1 MSESDVHATVI
12 ASGRVRVVRLGS
24 LTSDDDDD
32 DDSVEIET
40 DQDVLERASLIEQ
53 QLYSLVDDLSTTNQ
67 VPDDDNDSNSWKLE
81 DIAIPTDLP
90 INAPHAYPCA
100 STFLRL
106 PSPPSLWPQA
116 PVMIRPTPGSD
127 TRIRGIRFADSNVYQ
142 DFPGFCAGCILPVN
156 NGHEKPGKSL
166 VVDFE
171 TPIFVGTL
179 LARIR
184 GAKQVGSSKNYDTE
198 SYFDGKKRTFQVLV
212 KGRFKLPAN
221 NSPGDELYSVSD
233 SSGCFRMSEFVTGQ
247 AFERPAGKLP
257 AQWIIS
263 AMIRLISSLAPQL
276 EACFGNQP
284 RFLTPLLATAHV
296 VQVKEYTAPTCCIT
310 QPPNQAPG
318 AISSSVHTDKDK
330 LDDYHRRLVNYK
342 LYAGASDMESDLI
355 EPDLTDPT
363 NILCNM
369 TATSQSINIP
379 RLTPRGIS
387 SRRAVRKKYFNAIAA
402 QHEPEPVFDLE
413 MEYCFEFYQHMLIL
427 TDADDLK
434 IVAPSVTGPQTMAI
448 TQTLNGQPLKILG
461 ARKDPVTGELAPAW
475 SFDLWHQALYPFA
488 KAVLAGTE

>member
-1 MSESDVHATVI
+1 MHATVI
-12 ASGRVRVVRLGS
+12 ASGRVRVRLSSCGS
-24 LTSDDDDD
+24 ASDDDDN
-32 DDSVEIET
+32 SVEIEA

-53 QLYSLVDDLSTTNQ
+53 QLYSLVNDLSTTSQ
-67 VPDDDNDSNSWKLE
+67 DVAADDYEPNSWKLA
-81 DIAIPTDLP
+81 DIVIPTDLP
-90 INAPHAYPCA
+90 IHAPHAYPCA

-127 TRIRGIRFADSNVYQ
+127 TRIRGIRYADSNVYQ

-179 LARIR
+179 LVRIR
-184 GAKQVGSSKNYDTE
+184 GAKQVGSSTNYDTE

-212 KGRFKLPAN
+212 KGRFKLPGN
-221 NSPGDELYSVSD
+221 NSPSNKLTSVS
-233 SSGCFRMSEFVTGQ
+233 SGSFRMSEFVTGQ

-263 AMIRLISSLAPQL
+263 ALIRLISSLAPQL

-296 VQVKEYTAPTCCIT
+296 VQVKEYKAPTCRIIL
-310 QPPNQAPG
+310 PSNQEAG
-318 AISSSVHTDKDK
+318 AISSSVVHADKDT
-330 LDDYHRRLVNYK
+330 LDDYHRRLVNYW

-363 NILCNM
+363 NILCDMN
-369 TATSQSINIP
+369 ATNQSKNIP
-379 RLTPRGIS
+379 RLTPHAIA

-413 MEYCFEFYQHMLIL
+413 KEYCFEFYQHMLVL
-427 TDADDLK
+427 TDADDFK
-434 IVAPSVTGPQTMAI
+434 IVAPGVTGPQTMAI

-461 ARKDPVTGELAPAW
+461 ARKDPVTGELTPAW
-475 SFDLWHQALYPFA
+475 SFDLWHQALYPYA
-488 KAVLAGTE
+488 KAVTE